1 MFGERPKFDDAS
13 GKVKIIIRIEQG
25 LLGATEVLE
34 YFQNKHPN
42 MLIKDIDLHI
52 LSIAWDELY
61 ESDDDDQKAG
71 EYLGAI
77 TEQYNEQWHSLYGN
91 DIYPVVTEAGDIQGK
106 ESNAA
111 NGQEDDVAEEVQGDE
126 EDAWQG

>member
-1 MFGERPKFDDAS
+1 LVLSLATVEVRGNQAPSELMFGERPKFDDAS

-25 LLGATEVLE
+25 LLEVTEVME

-71 EYLGAI
+71 EHLGAI
-77 TEQYNEQWHSLYGN
+77 TEQFNE
-91 DIYPVVTEAGDIQGK
+91 
-106 ESNAA
+106 
-111 NGQEDDVAEEVQGDE
+111 
-126 EDAWQG
+126 

>member
-1 MFGERPKFDDAS
+1 MIGIKPSHRRSKRESSTIWVDVWFDDAS

-25 LLGATEVLE
+25 LLEVTEVME

-71 EYLGAI
+71 EHLGAI
-77 TEQYNEQWHSLYGN
+77 TEQFNE
-91 DIYPVVTEAGDIQGK
+91 
-106 ESNAA
+106 
-111 NGQEDDVAEEVQGDE
+111 
-126 EDAWQG
+126 